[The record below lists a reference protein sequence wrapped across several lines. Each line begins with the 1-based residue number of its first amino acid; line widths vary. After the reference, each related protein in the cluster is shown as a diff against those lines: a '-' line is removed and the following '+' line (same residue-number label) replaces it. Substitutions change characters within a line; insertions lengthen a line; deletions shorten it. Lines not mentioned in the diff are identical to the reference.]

1 MIVEPDLD
9 DPECANVM
17 VDASIAGRPYR
28 FVLDTG
34 SPRTHVV
41 ADDFTTTLATRG
53 THTSSGVFSSSSNT
67 LVTLPE
73 LAVGSAAQGSV
84 EAVLVDTSQSEARNL
99 LGMDVLKSH
108 CWHFKFDEQ
117 TLTVETAKSSNAK
130 RPLTMDAVSH
140 PYVELSWQNAIAQCV
155 WDSGAGITVVD
166 RAFWSEHPDMFH
178 EAGTSLG
185 IDANGLQVEVLT
197 FVMAEVEIGGE
208 LFARHKVAVVD
219 LSQANAE
226 LDRPMDLL
234 LGYTTLNQANW
245 LFDFPAKRWCV
256 NRHRL

>member
-1 MIVEPDLD
+1 
-9 DPECANVM
+9 M
-17 VDASIAGRPYR
+17 VDATIAGRPYR

-41 ADDFTTTLATRG
+41 ADDFTTTLVRHGA
-53 THTSSGVFSSSSNT
+53 HASSGVFSSSINP

-73 LAVGSAAQGSV
+73 FAVGSAVQDSV
-84 EAVLVDTSQSEARNL
+84 EAVLVDPSQSEVHNL
-99 LGMDVLKSH
+99 LGMDVLKSY
-108 CWHFKFDEQ
+108 CWHFRFDTQ
-117 TLTVETAKSSNAK
+117 TLIIETAQSSDGM
-130 RPLTMDAVSH
+130 RPLTMGAVSH
-140 PYVELSWQNAIAQCV
+140 PYVELSWQNAVAQCV

-166 RAFWSEHPDMFH
+166 RAFWSKHRGMFH

-185 IDANGLQVEVLT
+185 TDANGLQVEVPT
-197 FVMAEVEIGGE
+197 FVMAEVEIGAE
-208 LFARHKVAVVD
+208 RFAPHKVAVVD

-226 LDRPMDLL
+226 LDRPMDLI

-245 LFDFPAKRWCV
+245 LFDFPAKQWRV